1 MSENVFNV
9 GDIVMYPF
17 YEKEYNNNSKTI
29 AKVLRYFK
37 NEKTDILLVTF
48 LMVGND
54 DSKNG
59 LFEYLKKKEDTMYV
73 SPEYCRK
80 PKVFESGEDLLED
93 VNNGIDF
100 YSPSTGIY
108 ISRYND
114 EGAIAVYDVSIE
126 KAEEL
131 IKEANKL
138 GGEQWSA
145 LLGTGGYIYDA
156 CNEEKS
162 LATPMSNLDK
172 CNGLVVIKDWIPT
185 KYFEI

>member
-1 MSENVFNV
+1 MSEKVFNV

-29 AKVLRYFK
+29 AKVLRYSK

-54 DSKNG
+54 DSGNG
-59 LFEYLKKKEDTMYV
+59 LFEYLKKKEDTMFV

-80 PKVFESGEDLLED
+80 AKVFESGEDLLED
-93 VNNGIDF
+93 VSNGIDL
-100 YSPSTGIY
+100 YSPSFGIY
-108 ISRYND
+108 VSRYND
-114 EGAIAVYDVSIE
+114 EGAIAVYNISIK

-131 IKEANKL
+131 IKKANKL

-145 LLGTGGYIYDA
+145 LLGTGGYVYNA
-156 CNEEKS
+156 YNKEKYPI
-162 LATPMSNLDK
+162 APTSNLDR
-172 CNGLVVIKDWIPT
+172 CNELVVIKDWIPT